1 MSDFYTFCEQRFGKI
16 LIRGYCDGKQ
26 YVKKYNFEPDLF
38 VTGPGPFKTL
48 DDKTLIK
55 KNFKSIKEAS
65 KFIRDNELLGVY
77 GQFPNKY
84 KYIGSGWK
92 DGVDYDTSLIRI
104 INFDIEVG
112 TPPEGGFPY
121 PETANGEIN
130 AITIHYEDMYYVFGT
145 QKYIPKT
152 SNVKYLLCRDEKH
165 LLKKFIEMWCHINP
179 DIATGWNIEGFD
191 IPYIINRTRKVIGDD
206 WTKRLSP
213 WGIIEEREITL
224 FGRPTIVY
232 DILGLVNL
240 DYLALYKKF
249 TYNQRESYS
258 LNNISHVELGE
269 KKLDYSEY
277 ETLFKLYEKDYA
289 KFIDYNIRDVELVK
303 KLDDKLKLFDL
314 VFMIAY
320 TAKCNLRDVLG
331 TLKVWE
337 TISYNYLIDKNI
349 IISPRTRLDDRDFVG
364 GYVKE
369 PFAGRHHWVVSFDLA
384 SLYPHLIMQY
394 NISPETMSQKI
405 SVDIDQLVEKT
416 RLWNESGLKDSLT
429 ANGVFYTKHK
439 RGFIPELMEKFFKER
454 KRIKEELFIASKENS
469 PEELQVQ
476 LNTRQMAIKILLN
489 SLYGALGNK
498 YFRFFSA
505 DMAESITTSGQL
517 SIRWIERK
525 LNEFMN
531 DVMKTD
537 NHDYIIAIDTDSVY
551 ITFDK
556 LVNKLFT
563 GETDKTKILDFLDK
577 ISSEK
582 IEPFINESYEEL
594 AEYMGAYEQKML
606 MEREVISDSSV
617 FIAKKRYIMNVLD
630 NEGIRYKEPKIKM
643 MGVEAVRSST
653 PEICRNTIKEMINII
668 LNGTEK
674 EAQEYIKQTKKEFF
688 ESDFVDIAFPRTA
701 NDTKKFADSTTMFK
715 KGTPIHIRGSL
726 LYNHFIKELGLID
739 KYELIENGTKIKF
752 CYLKQ
757 GNPLRSNV
765 ISAPAVLPKEF
776 NLDLYI
782 DYNLQFQK
790 SFIQPIEN
798 IMNLVDW
805 KKEKQADLTA
815 FFT

>member
-16 LIRGYCDGKQ
+16 LIRGYCDEKQ

-38 VTGPGPFKTL
+38 IPGPGPFKSL
-48 DDKTLIK
+48 DGKPLIK
-55 KNFKSIKEAS
+55 KSFKSVKEAS

-77 GQFPNKY
+77 GVFPNKY
-84 KYIGSGWK
+84 KYIASGWK

-121 PETANGEIN
+121 PETAGGEIN
-130 AITIHYEDMYYVFGT
+130 AITLHYDDMYYVFGT
-145 QKYIPKT
+145 QKYIPKNP
-152 SNVKYLLCRDEKH
+152 NVKYLLCRDEKH
-165 LLKKFIEMWCHINP
+165 LLEKFIEMWCHINP
-179 DIATGWNIEGFD
+179 DVATGWNIEGFD

-206 WTKRLSP
+206 WTKKLSP

-232 DILGLVNL
+232 DILGVVNL
-240 DYLALYKKF
+240 DYLSLYKKF

-277 ETLFKLYEKDYA
+277 ETLFKLYEKDFE

-314 VFMIAY
+314 AFMMAY

-337 TISYNYLIDKNI
+337 TISYNYLINKNI
-349 IISPRTRLDDRDFVG
+349 IIAPRTRLDDREFVG

-369 PFAGRHHWVVSFDLA
+369 PFAGRHNWVVSFDLT

-394 NISPETMSQKI
+394 NISPETMAQKI
-405 SVDIDQLVEKT
+405 NININELVEKT
-416 RLWNESGLKDSLT
+416 RLNSNMNWCLT
-429 ANGVFYTKHK
+429 ANGVFYSKHK
-439 RGFIPELMEKFFKER
+439 RGFIPELMEKFFNER
-454 KRIKEELFIASKENS
+454 KRIKEELFVVSKENS
-469 PEELQVQ
+469 SEELQIQ

-531 DVMKTD
+531 DVLKTD

-556 LVNKLFT
+556 LVDKLFT
-563 GETDKTKILDFLDK
+563 DETDKTKILDFLDK

-582 IEPFINESYEEL
+582 IEPFINKSYEEL

-630 NEGIRYKEPKIKM
+630 NEGFRYKEPKIKM

-653 PEICRNTIKEMINII
+653 PEFCRNKIKEMINII
-668 LNGTEK
+668 LNKTEK
-674 EAQEYIKQTKKEFF
+674 EAQMFVKQTKEEFF
-688 ESDFVDIAFPRTA
+688 NSDFVDIAFPRTA
-701 NDTKKFADSTTMFK
+701 NETKKFVDESSMFK
-715 KGTPIHIRGSL
+715 KGTPIHIRGSIF
-726 LYNHFIKELGLID
+726 YNHFIKELGLTD

-752 CYLKQ
+752 CYLKR
-757 GNPLRSNV
+757 GNPLHSNV
-765 ISAPAVLPKEF
+765 ISTPAVLPKELK
-776 NLDLYI
+776 LDDYI
-782 DYNLQFQK
+782 DYQLQFEK
-790 SFIQPIEN
+790 AFIQPIEN
-798 IMNLVDW
+798 IMNLVGW